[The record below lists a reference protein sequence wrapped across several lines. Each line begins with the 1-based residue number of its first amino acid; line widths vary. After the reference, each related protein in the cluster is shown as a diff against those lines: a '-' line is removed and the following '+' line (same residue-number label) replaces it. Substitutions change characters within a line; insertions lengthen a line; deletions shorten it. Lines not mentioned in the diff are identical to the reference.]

1 MIAADSS
8 VWVDFF
14 KGESNAYSEQLE
26 QSLKQGILVIPP
38 LILFEILSAPGITS
52 EASVLIQGLPRLS
65 LHSGY
70 WERAAH
76 ARRILLK
83 KGQKARSMDCLI
95 AQSCIDEDVAL
106 ITRDS
111 DFRHFKKF
119 GLKLV

>member
-52 EASVLIQGLPRLS
+52 EASALIQGLPRLIH
-65 LHSGY
+65 HSGY

-76 ARRILLK
+76 MRRTILRK
-83 KGQKARSMDCLI
+83 AQRARSMDCLI
-95 AQSCIDEDVAL
+95 AQSCIDEDVPL
-106 ITRDS
+106 ITRDA